1 MLQSSIDTILPERIP
16 LNKYFVIIGATP
28 RIINT
33 TRNDKAHTP
42 VTLFHYPL
50 IAVVDSFFNELIP
63 HEQLPSGYVLQ
74 RSLEDV
80 QFNDSFKEAFADI
93 DERVSE
99 YFSLVRVLQVVDK
112 GTRSLS
118 FCHITDHI
126 FKKLIEMN
134 EFKSFIASAS
144 GVPEN
149 DVFRIVG
156 ARYVLSFS
164 PKQDYVYVTIEDG
177 VVYTSRIMGVARDCK
192 KAYRVFPK
200 TMDTTKFSMRFIN
213 DNVVY
218 KHMAVKDTL
227 VKFINSL
234 IKNPVLSD
242 PKIIDA
248 EFDVMLFGRMSTV
261 TDPWE

>member
-33 TRNDKAHTP
+33 TRNDKSHTP

-63 HEQLPSGYVLQ
+63 HDQLPSGYVLQ
-74 RSLEDV
+74 RSLENV
-80 QFNDSFKEAFADI
+80 RFNDSFKEAFTDI
-93 DERVSE
+93 DEKVSE
-99 YFSLVRVLQVVDK
+99 YLSLVRVLQVVDK
-112 GTRSLS
+112 DTRSFS

-126 FKKLIEMN
+126 FKKLIAMN
-134 EFKSFIASAS
+134 EFRSFIASVS
-144 GVPEN
+144 DVSEDN
-149 DVFRIVG
+149 VFRIIG

-164 PKQDYVYVTIEDG
+164 SKQDYVYVPIEDG
-177 VVYTSRIMGVARDCK
+177 VVYMAHIMGVTRDCK

-200 TMDTTKFSMRFIN
+200 AMDTTKFSMRFIK

-227 VKFINSL
+227 IHFINSL
-234 IKNPVLSD
+234 IKDPVLNDS
-242 PKIIDA
+242 KIIDA
-248 EFDVMLFGRMSTV
+248 EFDVMLFGRKFTI
-261 TDPWE
+261 TDA